1 MRTLVTEIRLLSA
14 LLLSLLLLPSRGLD
28 AQVGNRLFPPRA
40 LMPDLLAGPRN
51 PLTSAA
57 LFGVTRNPDQH
68 GRGVEAEVSIGST
81 LPVLLLAGTPQDHP
95 VVVGLEA
102 AAYARFALQ
111 VLEREMVATDWFFT
125 VPVILHHD
133 HGWTR
138 IRYFHTS
145 SHMGDEY
152 NRRFGDPGVNV
163 SRDAVGVLTF
173 RRLGDGVGGWAGARY
188 GYNVH
193 PDDDRRWVLR
203 AGAQAEGAERGPGR
217 LRPFLAADV
226 EMDQEGGMRPRTE
239 VRAGIW
245 LPEVAGR
252 PAVRLSLV
260 ALHGPTPLGQFRF
273 RSTTQIGL
281 SLQGSL

>member
-1 MRTLVTEIRLLSA
+1 
-14 LLLSLLLLPSRGLD
+14 
-28 AQVGNRLFPPRA
+28 
-40 LMPDLLAGPRN
+40 MPDLLAGPRN
-51 PLTSAA
+51 PLTSAS
-57 LFGVTRNPDQH
+57 LLGLTRNPDAH
-68 GRGVEAEVSIGST
+68 GSGVEAEVSIGST

-111 VLEREMVATDWFFT
+111 VLERELVATDWFFT

-133 HGWTR
+133 NGWTR
-138 IRYFHTS
+138 VRYFHTS

-152 NRRFGDPGVNV
+152 NRRFGDPGVNF
-163 SRDAVGVLTF
+163 SRDAIGILTF
-173 RRLGDGVGGWAGARY
+173 RRLEGGFGGWIGARY
-188 GYNVH
+188 AYTVH

-203 AGAQAEGAERGPGR
+203 AGAQVEGRGVGSWQ

-226 EMDQEGGMRPRTE
+226 EMDQEGDLRPRTE
-239 VRAGIW
+239 VRAGIG

-252 PAVRLSLV
+252 RAVRLSLV